1 MNWQIAKDVFKTARF
16 PDKGKPLDYRGMY
29 ARQSIINGEE
39 CYVIRLYGTDVITF
53 YPDGSVALKTEGWST
68 SSTRNKINSFQR
80 LGEVYQERCRL
91 YAVCHG
97 KTYLFKD
104 NMRIYPDGRVEG
116 AELAPPRRRRILSM
130 HDSKGRLKKYRL
142 RSLVAYIR
150 GNAVENL
157 KRDLYATLPY
167 PGMDTRTVEIESL
180 YWTKHPGVRVH
191 VPVSFLI
198 TASLP
203 WIHESPKVESLR
215 GLYMQRDLLASL
227 RGEPKLMTL
236 TMQISEGKAILAND
250 AAVFADEHPGWCFDE
265 AAMRPYMQPKLHT
278 TAIEIGVAA
287 EEVLAPL
294 VKYLDKIR
302 FTLDGD
308 AILPKVKGQ
317 SV

>member
-142 RSLVAYIR
+142 RSLSYGAKQH
-150 GNAVENL
+150 AVIAL
-157 KRDLYATLPY
+157 KTALCAKLDHMLRK
-167 PGMDTRTVEIESL
+167 GEVSGG
-180 YWTKHPGVRVH
+180 YWYKHPGVSVN
-191 VPVSFLI
+191 VPVSALLSVPRSFMVQ
-198 TASLP
+198 
-203 WIHESPKVESLR
+203 ESPELESLR